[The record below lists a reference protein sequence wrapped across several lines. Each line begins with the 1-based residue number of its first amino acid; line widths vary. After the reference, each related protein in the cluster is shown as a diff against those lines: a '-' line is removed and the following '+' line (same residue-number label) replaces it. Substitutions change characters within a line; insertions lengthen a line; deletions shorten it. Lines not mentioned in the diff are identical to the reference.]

1 MKVKEEFL
9 SCPKCKK
16 EYINYDIEGKVKIYV
31 CPDCNI
37 SLVPTEDV
45 ECFNDEEYIGEN
57 NTIVED
63 DDFNIYIDV
72 HTEVEKFLDYNKNGK
87 VVLVPKIEKV
97 HDSNYDIE
105 ESDYYYIVGYLY
117 IIGYT
122 NKNKE
127 CIIGKAKIN
136 STYGGNDKY
145 KKDFIKNDL
154 EYILKYRS
162 EQIYKSIN
170 QSIKKKVSLRRRLK
184 K

>member
-162 EQIYKSIN
+162 ELIYKTIN